1 MDAPGSSLSQRTVV
15 QERCRG
21 RLPLYLRWLDA
32 KARSFVVKRSCCQRQ
47 AAMLPCHCSIK
58 ILLNALTFVFLYILS
73 KVNLPVLGPD
83 MAAIPARHKRSWIG
97 MKNDLSS
104 LLDLW
109 TFRELWSVALFAPAT
124 HILSLTSPRRFVK
137 LF

>member
-15 QERCRG
+15 QERCHG

-58 ILLNALTFVFLYILS
+58 ILLNALTLVSFMYYLKLIFPYSGLTWRPFPHAIKS
-73 KVNLPVLGPD
+73 LGL
-83 MAAIPARHKRSWIG
+83 G
-97 MKNDLSS
+97 
-104 LLDLW
+104 
-109 TFRELWSVALFAPAT
+109 
-124 HILSLTSPRRFVK
+124 
-137 LF
+137 